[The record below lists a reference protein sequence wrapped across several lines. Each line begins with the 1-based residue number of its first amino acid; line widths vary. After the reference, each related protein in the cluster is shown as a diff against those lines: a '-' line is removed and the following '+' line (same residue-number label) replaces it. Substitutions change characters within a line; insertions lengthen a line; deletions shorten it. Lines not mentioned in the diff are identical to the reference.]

1 MSKQRIHWKTH
12 LVELIVVI
20 LGITI
25 AFAIDEYAANRK
37 EAAEIEVALRSI
49 MDDLQSDVTNF
60 ERYQVPYNEEKLTQ
74 MEYIL
79 KQLAEE
85 NLGDDSLHNYIRSMF
100 GSFNGI
106 VTIASYES
114 LKSSGKLEDIPNVE
128 MRRRIINHYENNHA
142 QSRYLTNYHTEF
154 STKLSDYVS
163 SISSAFFPYDFND
176 PKLLK
181 DPGFRSMTARWF
193 QMTTF
198 STVLESWSTI
208 SSSMAE
214 KSTKSR

>member
-114 LKSSGKLEDIPNVE
+114 LKSSGKLEDIPNV
-128 MRRRIINHYENNHA
+128 
-142 QSRYLTNYHTEF
+142 YHQP
-154 STKLSDYVS
+154 L
-163 SISSAFFPYDFND
+163 
-176 PKLLK
+176 
-181 DPGFRSMTARWF
+181 
-193 QMTTF
+193 
-198 STVLESWSTI
+198 
-208 SSSMAE
+208 
-214 KSTKSR
+214 

>member
-100 GSFNGI
+100 GSLTGLSPSLPMSHSSHR
-106 VTIASYES
+106 ASWKIS
-114 LKSSGKLEDIPNVE
+114 PMWKCAG
-128 MRRRIINHYENNHA
+128 
-142 QSRYLTNYHTEF
+142 
-154 STKLSDYVS
+154 VS
-163 SISSAFFPYDFND
+163 STIMKTTMRS
-176 PKLLK
+176 
-181 DPGFRSMTARWF
+181 PGT
-193 QMTTF
+193 
-198 STVLESWSTI
+198 
-208 SSSMAE
+208 
-214 KSTKSR
+214 